1 MDNLQLQANIEA
13 QMNALAT
20 LFTKEVR
27 LTLIARLPGN
37 DKADLILTVDEPDE
51 LAKVIE
57 RWKAG
62 SLNLQNKGWLGKCF
76 SAWVPYV

>member
-62 SLNLQNKGWLGKCF
+62 SLNLQNKG
-76 SAWVPYV
+76 